1 MITIDFETYYSREY
15 SLTRLTTEEYV
26 RDPQFQVI
34 GVAVKVNSDPAEWFS
49 GDMQETAEWLA
60 QFDWGN
66 HFVLAHNAIFDAAI
80 LTWVFG
86 QKPKA
91 WLDTLSMAR
100 AMFGTTVGGSLA
112 KLVEHFGLGAKGLE
126 VHDARGL
133 RREDFPA
140 DQLTQYG
147 EYCKNDVE
155 LTFKL
160 YNEMSGFPTIEKR
173 LIDITIRMFSE
184 PLVELDVDKLES
196 HLVEV
201 QERKEKLFV
210 EAGITKEVLN
220 SSTKFAELLIANN
233 VRPPM
238 KISPATGKDTYAFAK
253 SDAEFM
259 ALLEHPNE
267 IVQALVAARVGAKS
281 TLEETRTERFISIA
295 RRGHIGG
302 ALRRL
307 PIPLKYYAAHTGR
320 WGGSDKVNLQN
331 LPSRGTEGGKLKRC
345 LVAPRGHVIIDC
357 DSSQIEARVLAW
369 LAGQENVLNLF
380 ATKQDVYRHMAAS
393 IFSVYDVDKVTPEQR
408 FIGKTTVLGAGYGM
422 GGVKFQAQ
430 LSTMGKN
437 LDIDMCK
444 FIIKQYRAANP
455 RIASWWN
462 HLTLVLDFML
472 HNKPAD
478 IDAVGLMTL
487 EPFTGISLP
496 NGLMQSYPELTR
508 HSNGDYTYQTRMG
521 PNKIYGGKVAE
532 NLCQAVA
539 RCIIGEQMIQI
550 EKRYRVVLTVHD
562 AIACIV
568 PEEQAHEARAYIEK
582 CMRTPPAWAQGL
594 PLDCESGMAR
604 NYGDC

>member
-34 GVAVKVNSDPAEWFS
+34 GVAVKVNSEPAEWFTGS
-49 GDMQETAEWLA
+49 LEETAEWLA
-60 QFDWGN
+60 HFDWRN
-66 HFVLAHNAIFDAAI
+66 HFVLAHNAMFDAAI

-91 WLDTLSMAR
+91 WFDTLSMAR
-100 AMFGTTVGGSLA
+100 ALFGITVSGRLGALA
-112 KLVEHFGLGAKGLE
+112 EHFGIGVKGLE
-126 VHDARGL
+126 VNDAKGL
-133 RREDFPA
+133 RLEDFPV
-140 DQLTQYG
+140 DQLAQYG

-155 LTFKL
+155 LTYKL
-160 YNEMSGFPTIEKR
+160 YHEMSSFPLIEKR
-173 LIDITIRMFSE
+173 LIDITIRMFSD
-184 PLVELDVDKLES
+184 PLLELDVDKLES
-196 HLVEV
+196 HLIEV
-201 QERKEKLFV
+201 RDRKERLFV
-210 EAGITKEVLN
+210 EAGITKEILN
-220 SSTKFAELLIANN
+220 SSAKFAELL
-233 VRPPM
+233 VQQGVSPPI
-238 KISPATGKDTYAFAK
+238 KISPATGKDTFAFAK

-267 IVQALVAARVGAKS
+267 VVQALVAARVGAKS

-369 LAGQENVLNLF
+369 LAGENKILHLF
-380 ATKQDVYRHMAAS
+380 STKQDVYKYMAAT
-393 IFSVYDVDKVTPEQR
+393 IFSIPTADVTPEQR

-422 GGVKFQAQ
+422 GAVKFQMQ
-430 LSTMGKN
+430 LKTMGKDV
-437 LDIDMCK
+437 DIDTCK
-444 FIIKQYRAANP
+444 FIIKQYRLANTN
-455 RIASWWN
+455 ISGWWN
-462 HLTLVLDFML
+462 HLNMVLNSML
-472 HNKPAD
+472 HNKPSNVD
-478 IDAVGLMTL
+478 VPGLMTL

-508 HSNGDYTYQTRMG
+508 HSSGEFTYKTRTGM
-521 PNKIYGGKVAE
+521 NRLYGGKVAE

-550 EKRYRVVLTVHD
+550 EKLYRVVLTVHD

-568 PEEQAHEARAYIEK
+568 PEDDAAYAKEYIEA
-582 CMRTPPAWAQGL
+582 CMRMPPAWAKGL

-604 NYGDC
+604 TYGDC